1 MSGDREKAVMAGKRI
16 CVAGR
21 EKRLELLILAAMLFL
36 ALAGLSGATL
46 DAASAEFMAGIGDA
60 LACSSNNNSS
70 QDSIAFAGRDEL
82 SSSPQN
88 LSLGGGYYSTHPMLM
103 GPGSGSRTEISNADS
118 ATSMSH
124 EIAAAREASREA
136 EYLVQSSG
144 IKGPTGKSGFTTTQM
159 RIDETVTD
167 GKVNLG
173 VLVGESRKAGAGSR
187 SLDPRHSAW
196 RDPAIE
202 IDEDYIGTFNISK
215 NLTYNSSYSVARNK
229 DGWLNC
235 CGDDHIISL
244 SPPGLVSADDVFN
257 CYR

>member
-1 MSGDREKAVMAGKRI
+1 MAEKVICQAMRDRRI
-16 CVAGR
+16 
-21 EKRLELLILAAMLFL
+21 ELLIVAALL
-36 ALAGLSGATL
+36 CPALAGLSGATL
-46 DAASAEFMAGIGDA
+46 DAASAEFMAGIGRA
-60 LACSSNNNSS
+60 QSQANNSS
-70 QDSIAFAGRDEL
+70 QDSITFAVRDEL
-82 SSSPQN
+82 VSSSQN
-88 LSLGGGYYSTHPMLM
+88 LTPGGGYYSTNPILM
-103 GPGSGSRTEISNADS
+103 GQGSGSRTEISNADS

-136 EYLVQSSG
+136 SREAEYLVQSSG
-144 IKGPTGKSGFTTTQM
+144 VKGPMGKSGFTTTQM
-159 RIDETVTD
+159 KIDESVTD
-167 GKVNLG
+167 GRVNLG
-173 VLVGESRKAGAGSR
+173 VLVGESGKAGAGSR
-187 SLDPRHSAW
+187 SLDPRHSTW

-215 NLTYNSSYSVARNK
+215 NLTYNSSYSFTRNR

>member
-1 MSGDREKAVMAGKRI
+1 MAEKRI
-16 CVAGR
+16 CGAGLDRGMLWLAVAAI
-21 EKRLELLILAAMLFL
+21 LLS
-36 ALAGLSGATL
+36 ALAGFSCRATL
-46 DAASAEFMAGIGDA
+46 DAASAEFMPRIGHA
-60 LACSSNNNSS
+60 EFQANNSS

-82 SSSPQN
+82 ISSPQN
-88 LSLGGGYYSTHPMLM
+88 LTPGGGYYSTNPILM
-103 GPGSGSRTEISNADS
+103 GQGSGSRTEISNADS

-144 IKGPTGKSGFTTTQM
+144 IKGPMGKSGFTTTQM

-167 GKVNLG
+167 GRVNLG
-173 VLVGESRKAGAGSR
+173 VLAGESGKAGAGSG

-215 NLTYNSSYSVARNK
+215 NLTYNSSYSATRNR

-235 CGDDHIISL
+235 CGDDRIISL
-244 SPPGLVSADDVFN
+244 TPIGLVSADDVFN

>member
-1 MSGDREKAVMAGKRI
+1 MLI
-16 CVAGR
+16 VAA
-21 EKRLELLILAAMLFL
+21 LLCP

-46 DAASAEFMAGIGDA
+46 DAASAEFMASIGRA
-60 LACSSNNNSS
+60 ESQANNSS

-82 SSSPQN
+82 ISSPQN
-88 LSLGGGYYSTHPMLM
+88 LTPGGGYYSTNPIFM
-103 GPGSGSRTEISNADS
+103 GSGSGSRTEIYNADS
-118 ATSMSH
+118 ATSISH

-144 IKGPTGKSGFTTTQM
+144 VKGPLGKSGFTTTQM

-167 GKVNLG
+167 GRVNLG
-173 VLVGESRKAGAGSR
+173 VLVGESGKGKAGR

-202 IDEDYIGTFNISK
+202 IDEEYIGTFNISK
-215 NLTYNSSYSVARNK
+215 NLTYNSSYSVTRNR

-235 CGDDHIISL
+235 CGDDQIISL